1 MANRLSKIK
10 ENIKAKKQTL
20 RSIGA
25 GFVLFIAF
33 FILTKIVGGSIC
45 PIKNIFNVS
54 CFGCGMTRAF
64 ISILKLD
71 FTSAFYYNALS
82 IPLFFGIFIYTLF
95 LIIDIVFSK
104 NLLYG
109 FEKILSKKIM
119 FVVYGV
125 LLLCGSYLNNI
136 L

>member
-1 MANRLSKIK
+1 MDNRLSKIK
-10 ENIKAKKQTL
+10 TNIKAKKQTL

-25 GFVLFIAF
+25 GFILFIIF
-33 FILTKIVGGSIC
+33 FVLTKIIGGSIC

-64 ISILKLD
+64 ISILQLD
-71 FTSAFYYNALS
+71 LVSAFYYNVLS
-82 IPLFFGIFIYTLF
+82 IPLFFGIVIYTLF

-104 NLLYG
+104 NLLYS
-109 FEKILSKKIM
+109 FENFLSKKFM
-119 FVVYGV
+119 FLVYI
-125 LLLCGSYLNNI
+125 LLLLGGAYLNNI